1 MPLPLKK
8 TLGELRSD
16 IQTRL
21 GFGMA
26 GQAGVV
32 NSPLIDSMIRS
43 AQTQLYE
50 QFDWLELKRVKERT
64 TGTDQQFYDFPEDC
78 NVERILSMSIK
89 YSGRYIPLTEGIT
102 LADRSSPASHI
113 PQKYERRDQYEL
125 WPVPQSNDLI
135 IRIEYIKT
143 LDPLNLDSH
152 RTSLPSEIV
161 YLHALSNA
169 KAHYRQ
175 PDAQTYASQLDA
187 LLSRLKA
194 KHRSQSVWTSSSA
207 PRSPYDYPPTSDQQ
221 V

>member
-1 MPLPLKK
+1 MSLPLKR
-8 TLGELRSD
+8 TLGDIRSD
-16 IQTRL
+16 IQIRL

-43 AQTQLYE
+43 AQNQLYE
-50 QFDWLELKRVKERT
+50 QFDWAELKSVQERT
-64 TGTDQQFYDFPEDC
+64 TGADQQFYDYPTDC
-78 NVERILSMSIK
+78 NIERIIGMWVNWG
-89 YSGRYIPLTEGIT
+89 GRFVPMTEGIT
-102 LADRSSPASHI
+102 YADRSWNPGGV

-125 WPVPQSNDLI
+125 WPIPPSNAYT

-143 LDPLNLDSH
+143 LAPLVNNSD
-152 RTSLPSEIV
+152 RVSLPSEIV

-187 LLSRLKA
+187 LLLKLKA
-194 KHRSQSVWTSSSA
+194 KHRSRTVWEKERPSN
-207 PRSPYDYPPTSDQQ
+207 PYDQ
-221 V
+221 VDSTQDV